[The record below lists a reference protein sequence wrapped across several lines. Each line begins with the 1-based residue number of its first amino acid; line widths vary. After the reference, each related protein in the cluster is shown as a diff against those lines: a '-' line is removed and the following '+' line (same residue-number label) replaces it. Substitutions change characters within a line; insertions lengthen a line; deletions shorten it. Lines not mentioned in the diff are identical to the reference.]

1 MGRRRRRSRGG
12 STRRRFLAKGSLV
25 GGGVLIL
32 GGTGAFSQLGASR
45 AVSVNATE
53 DGNALLG
60 LDIAPSVRAGAA
72 DQDLVALTNNASD
85 TIDVSLSLSNPGQG
99 TLSPSSLSIESGAT
113 RSVLVSVDSDSPTGN
128 DALAFDVVASN
139 ETLSVSLERRVT
151 VSAGPAFKQQIRDDS
166 RNKNAAF
173 TISYRVSRLPN
184 FDRVELEV
192 ENLDDGNIGS
202 STLIESAPE
211 QTVSYPSDGGT
222 DGGAAGDTYEFRFR
236 VYDGSGEV
244 TDLSTVV
251 TTTADGSDPPG
262 DDLAD
267 EGDPTLVGFSV
278 TNSVRNTNNRFTVDY
293 EVDPGEDFG
302 EVTVVFDNTEHD
314 WSDSTKTND
323 SAPTGTVI
331 YPSAN
336 NRQGGVN
343 GDTYDVTVSVY
354 NRSGIPVDSGTVS
367 LVAGSSETVDWP

>member
-1 MGRRRRRSRGG
+1 MGRRRRRSRGR
-12 STRRRFLAKGSLV
+12 STRRRFLAKASLV
-25 GGGVLIL
+25 GGGVLL
-32 GGTGAFSQLGASR
+32 FGGTEAFSQLGASR
-45 AVSVNATE
+45 AVSMNATE

-60 LDIAPSVRAGAA
+60 LDIASSVRAGTA
-72 DQDLVALTNNASD
+72 DQNLVALTNNASD
-85 TIDVSLSLSNPGQG
+85 TIDVSLSLSNPDQG
-99 TLSPSSLSIESGAT
+99 TLSPSALSIESGAT
-113 RSVLVSVDSDSPTGN
+113 RSVLVSVDADSPTGS
-128 DALAFDVVASN
+128 DALGFDVVASN
-139 ETLSVSLERRVT
+139 ETVSVSLERRVT
-151 VSAGPAFKQQIRDDS
+151 VTSGPAFKQQIRDDS
-166 RNKNAAF
+166 RNSNAAF
-173 TISYRVSRLPN
+173 TISYRVSQLPN

-192 ENLDDGNIGS
+192 ENLDAGHIG
-202 STLIESAPE
+202 TTTYVEGVTE
-211 QTVSYPSDGGT
+211 QTLSYPQGGGS
-222 DGGAAGDTYEFRFR
+222 DGGAAGNTYEFRFC

-251 TTTADGSDPPG
+251 TTTADGSNPPG

-278 TNSVRNTNNRFTVDY
+278 TNDVQWTNNRFTVDY

-314 WSDSTKTND
+314 WSDATKTND

-343 GDTYDVTVSVY
+343 GDTYDVTVTVS
-354 NRSGIPVDSGTVS
+354 NQSGIPVDSGTVS
-367 LVAGSSETVDWP
+367 LTAGSSETVDWP